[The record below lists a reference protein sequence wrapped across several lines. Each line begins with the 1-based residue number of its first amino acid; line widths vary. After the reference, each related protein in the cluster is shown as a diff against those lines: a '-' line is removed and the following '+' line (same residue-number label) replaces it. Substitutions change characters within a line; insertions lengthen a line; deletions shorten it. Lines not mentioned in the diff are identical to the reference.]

1 MSHHEGTLEGMPD
14 SDVAQTAQDA
24 VARPPRTAPAVKA
37 SPPFFGAVA
46 TAVCAMLGILGAVL
60 HSIDFAGAQTWS
72 IAACLGAYLAGG
84 FGPTVNAVS
93 SLRKGQLNV
102 DLLMILAAMGAAVIG
117 DWLEGVVLLFLFSLS
132 GTLEAFA
139 MYRTTRSI
147 ESLVQLRPR
156 ETWLVRDGAAEDQ
169 RVPVESLQIG
179 DVVRVKPGER
189 FAVDGLVCDGETWAD
204 EATLTGESEPIHKP
218 LGAMV
223 FSGTINGQGSVL
235 VRMTRAV
242 ADTTLE
248 RIVNMVQEAQSQKT
262 PTQRFVESWQQPYVM
277 GVIAAA
283 LLVFLGARVVHT
295 SSWYDAFY
303 HAMVMLVAAS
313 PCAVVVSAP
322 AVLLSAIARAGR
334 QGILFKGGVHL
345 ESLGKVDV
353 IAFDKTGTVTL
364 GKPGVTEVWSP
375 AGVDSA
381 RLLSLAATVEQRS
394 EHPLGVPVVAEVRRQ
409 GIALSESPMSEFHS
423 HTGHGVHARVDGVWV
438 GVGREG
444 LFETHD
450 IAIPTVL
457 LEQAQRIRALGQ
469 TALLVLTIEESL
481 CGVIGVAD
489 RIRPEATATMDALKR
504 LGIRK
509 IVVLTGD
516 HERVALAIA
525 KLLHADE
532 VRAGLLPEQ
541 KVVELRRLAENGGLV
556 AMVGD
561 GVNDA
566 PALAAARVGIA
577 MGGAGTD
584 VALEVADVVLMRDD
598 LRALPLAVWISR
610 LARKRVHQNMIFA
623 FAMIGVLVVATFFDL
638 PLWLGVLGHE
648 GSTVVVVF
656 NGLRLLWEKSPK
668 LI

>member
-1 MSHHEGTLEGMPD
+1 MRSANEPSTP
-14 SDVAQTAQDA
+14 
-24 VARPPRTAPAVKA
+24 RPQAEQSRTAA
-37 SPPFFGAVA
+37 PPIFGAVA
-46 TAVCAMLGILGAVL
+46 TAICAVLGIVGAVL
-60 HSIDFAGAQTWS
+60 HGIDGSTAQVWSAAACGGAYFAGG
-72 IAACLGAYLAGG
+72 I
-84 FGPTVNAVS
+84 GPTINAIT

-102 DLLMILAAMGAAVIG
+102 DLLMIVAAIGAAAIG
-117 DWLEGVVLLFLFSLS
+117 DWMEGVVLLFLFSLS

-147 ESLVQLRPR
+147 ESLIQLRPR
-156 ETWLVRDGAAEDQ
+156 EAQLVREGVAEDQ
-169 RVPVESLQIG
+169 RVAVESLQIG
-179 DVVRVKPGER
+179 DVVRIRPGER
-189 FAVDGLVCDGETWAD
+189 FAVDGVVCDGETWAD

-223 FSGTINGQGSVL
+223 YSGTINGQGSVL

-248 RIVNMVQEAQSQKT
+248 RIVHMVQEAQAQKT

-277 GVIAAA
+277 GVFAAA
-283 LLVFLGARVVHT
+283 TIVFMGARVIHT
-295 SSWYDAFY
+295 AHWYDAFY

-334 QGILFKGGVHL
+334 HGVLFKGGVHL

-364 GKPGVTEVWSP
+364 GKPGVTEVWTHQS
-375 AGVDSA
+375 VDEE

-394 EHPLGVPVVAEVRRQ
+394 EHPLGVPVVAEVRRR
-409 GIALSESPMSEFHS
+409 GIALSDSPLVEFHS
-423 HTGHGVHARVDGVWV
+423 HTGHGVHARIDGIWV

-444 LFETHD
+444 LFETHE
-450 IAIPTVL
+450 IAVPDAL
-457 LEQAQRIRALGQ
+457 LEQARRIRERGQ
-469 TALLVLTIEESL
+469 TALLVLTGEESMY
-481 CGVIGVAD
+481 GAIGVAD
-489 RIRPEATATMDALKR
+489 QIRPEATATMDALKR

-509 IVVLTGD
+509 IVILTGD
-516 HERVALAIA
+516 HERVARAIA
-525 KLLHADE
+525 KVLHADE
-532 VRAGLLPEQ
+532 VRAGLLPDQ
-541 KVVELRRLAENGGLV
+541 KVIELRRLADDGGLV

-577 MGGAGTD
+577 MGGGGTD

-610 LARKRVHQNMIFA
+610 LARKRVRQNMIFA
-623 FAMIGVLVVATFFDL
+623 FGMIGVLVISTFFDL

-648 GSTVVVVF
+648 GSTVIVVF
-656 NGLRLLWEKSPK
+656 NGLRLLWEKAPK
-668 LI
+668 LT

>member
-1 MSHHEGTLEGMPD
+1 MSLQATVDFEAKSTR
-14 SDVAQTAQDA
+14 AQT
-24 VARPPRTAPAVKA
+24 AVKA
-37 SPPFFGAVA
+37 SPPIFGAIA
-46 TAVCAMLGILGAVL
+46 TAICAVLGTVGAVL
-60 HSIDFAGAQTWS
+60 HRMDFSTASEWS
-72 IAACLGAYLAGG
+72 VAACAAAYLAGG
-84 FGPTVNAVS
+84 LGPTVNAVS
-93 SLRKGQLNV
+93 ALRNRQLNV
-102 DLLMILAAMGAAVIG
+102 DLLMILAAIGAAAIG
-117 DWLEGVVLLFLFSLS
+117 DWIEGVVLLFLFSLS

-147 ESLVQLRPR
+147 ESLIQLRPR
-156 ETWLVRDGAAEDQ
+156 EALLVREGVSDDQ

-179 DVVRVKPGER
+179 DVIRIRPGER
-189 FAVDGLVCDGETWAD
+189 FAVDAIVCDGETWAD

-223 FSGTINGQGSVL
+223 FSGTINSQGSVL

-248 RIVNMVQEAQSQKT
+248 RIVHMVQEAQAQKT
-262 PTQRFVESWQQPYVM
+262 PTQRFVESWQQPYVI

-283 LLVFLGARVVHT
+283 ALVFLGARIVHT
-295 SSWYDAFY
+295 ASWYDAFY

-334 QGILFKGGVHL
+334 HGVLFKGGVHL

-353 IAFDKTGTVTL
+353 IALDKTGTVTL
-364 GKPGVTEVWSP
+364 GKPGVTEVWTP
-375 AGVDSA
+375 EGVDEA
-381 RLLSLAATVEQRS
+381 RMLSLAATVEQRS
-394 EHPLGVPVVAEVRRQ
+394 EHPLGVPVVAEVRRR
-409 GIALSESPMSEFHS
+409 GIAISESPLSEFHS
-423 HTGHGVHARVDGVWV
+423 HTGHGVHARVDGIWV

-450 IAIPTVL
+450 IAVPAEL
-457 LEQAQRIRALGQ
+457 LEQAQRIRERGQ
-469 TALLVLTIEESL
+469 TALLVLTVEESL

-489 RIRPEATATMDALKR
+489 LIRPEATATIDALKR

-509 IVVLTGD
+509 IVILTGD
-516 HERVALAIA
+516 HERVARAIA

-532 VRAGLLPEQ
+532 VRAGLLPDQ

-566 PALAAARVGIA
+566 PALAVASVGIA

-610 LARKRVHQNMIFA
+610 LARKRVRQNMIFA
-623 FAMIGVLVVATFFDL
+623 FTMIGVLVIATFFDL

-656 NGLRLLWEKSPK
+656 NGLRLLWEPAPRFT
-668 LI
+668 

>member
-1 MSHHEGTLEGMPD
+1 MTL
-14 SDVAQTAQDA
+14 QTAVDSSNSSP
-24 VARPPRTAPAVKA
+24 RPEKSEKA
-37 SPPFFGAVA
+37 SPPIFGAIA
-46 TAVCAMLGILGAVL
+46 TAICAAMGIVGAVL
-60 HSIDFAGAQTWS
+60 HRMDFSSAPTWS
-72 IAACLGAYLAGG
+72 VIACVGAYLAGG
-84 FGPTVNAVS
+84 IGPTVNAMA

-102 DLLMILAAMGAAVIG
+102 DLLMILAALGAAAIG
-117 DWLEGVVLLFLFSLS
+117 DWIEGVVLLFLFSLS

-147 ESLVQLRPR
+147 ESLIQLRPR
-156 ETWLVRDGAAEDQ
+156 EAFLVHEGVAEDR

-179 DVVRVKPGER
+179 DVVRVRPGER
-189 FAVDGLVCDGETWAD
+189 FAVDGVVCDGETWAD

-218 LGAMV
+218 LNALV
-223 FSGTINGQGSVL
+223 FAGTINGQGSVL

-248 RIVNMVQEAQSQKT
+248 RIVHMVQEAQAQKT
-262 PTQRFVESWQQPYVM
+262 PTQRFVESWQQPYVI

-283 LLVFLGARVVHT
+283 VLVLLGARIVHT
-295 SSWYDAFY
+295 TSWYDAFY

-334 QGILFKGGVHL
+334 HGVLFKGGVHL

-364 GKPGVTEVWSP
+364 GKPGVTEVWTP
-375 AGVDSA
+375 EGVDQS
-381 RLLSLAATVEQRS
+381 RLLSLAATVEHRS
-394 EHPLGVPVVAEVRRQ
+394 EHPLGVPVVAEVRRR
-409 GIALSESPMSEFHS
+409 GIALSESPLDEFHS
-423 HTGHGVHARVDGVWV
+423 HTGHGVHARIDGIWV

-450 IAIPTVL
+450 IALPAALI
-457 LEQAQRIRALGQ
+457 EQAQRIRERGQ
-469 TALLVLTIEESL
+469 TALLVLTLEEL
-481 CGVIGVAD
+481 LYGVIGVAD
-489 RIRPEATATMDALKR
+489 QIRPEATATMDALKQ
-504 LGIRK
+504 LGVRK
-509 IVVLTGD
+509 IVILTGD
-516 HERVALAIA
+516 HERVARAIA
-525 KLLHADE
+525 QLLHADE
-532 VRAGLLPEQ
+532 VRAGLLPDQ

-566 PALAAARVGIA
+566 PALAAASVGIA

-610 LARKRVHQNMIFA
+610 LARKRVRQNMIFA
-623 FAMIGVLVVATFFDL
+623 FAMIGVLVIATFFDL

-668 LI
+668 LT

>member
-1 MSHHEGTLEGMPD
+1 MSLQATVDFEAKSTR
-14 SDVAQTAQDA
+14 AQT
-24 VARPPRTAPAVKA
+24 AVKA
-37 SPPFFGAVA
+37 SPPIFGAIA
-46 TAVCAMLGILGAVL
+46 TAICAVLGTVGAVL
-60 HSIDFAGAQTWS
+60 HRMDFSTASEWS
-72 IAACLGAYLAGG
+72 VAACAAAYLAGG
-84 FGPTVNAVS
+84 LGPTVNAVS
-93 SLRKGQLNV
+93 ALRNRQLNV
-102 DLLMILAAMGAAVIG
+102 DLLMILAAIGAAAIG
-117 DWLEGVVLLFLFSLS
+117 DWIEGVVLLFLFSLS

-147 ESLVQLRPR
+147 ESLIQLRPR
-156 ETWLVRDGAAEDQ
+156 EALLVREGVSEDQ

-179 DVVRVKPGER
+179 DVIRIRPGER
-189 FAVDGLVCDGETWAD
+189 FAVDAIVCDGETWAD

-223 FSGTINGQGSVL
+223 FSGTINSQGSVL

-248 RIVNMVQEAQSQKT
+248 RIVHMVQEAQAQKT
-262 PTQRFVESWQQPYVM
+262 PTQRFVESWQQPYVI

-283 LLVFLGARVVHT
+283 ALVFLGARIVHT
-295 SSWYDAFY
+295 ASWYDAFY

-334 QGILFKGGVHL
+334 HGVLFKGGVHL

-353 IAFDKTGTVTL
+353 IALDKTGTVTL
-364 GKPGVTEVWSP
+364 GKPGVTEVWTP
-375 AGVDSA
+375 EGVDEA
-381 RLLSLAATVEQRS
+381 RMLSLAATVEQRS
-394 EHPLGVPVVAEVRRQ
+394 EHPLGVPVVAEVRRR
-409 GIALSESPMSEFHS
+409 GIAISESPLSEFHS
-423 HTGHGVHARVDGVWV
+423 HTGHGVHARVDGIWV

-450 IAIPTVL
+450 IAVPAEL
-457 LEQAQRIRALGQ
+457 LEQAQRIRERGQ
-469 TALLVLTIEESL
+469 TALLVLTLEESL

-489 RIRPEATATMDALKR
+489 LIRPEATATIDALKR

-509 IVVLTGD
+509 IVILTGD
-516 HERVALAIA
+516 HERVAQAIA

-532 VRAGLLPEQ
+532 VRAGLLPDQ
-541 KVVELRRLAENGGLV
+541 KVIELRRLAENGGLV

-566 PALAAARVGIA
+566 PALAVASVGIA

-610 LARKRVHQNMIFA
+610 LARKRVRQNMIFA
-623 FAMIGVLVVATFFDL
+623 FTMIGVLVIATFFDL

-656 NGLRLLWEKSPK
+656 NGLRLLWEPAPRFT
-668 LI
+668 